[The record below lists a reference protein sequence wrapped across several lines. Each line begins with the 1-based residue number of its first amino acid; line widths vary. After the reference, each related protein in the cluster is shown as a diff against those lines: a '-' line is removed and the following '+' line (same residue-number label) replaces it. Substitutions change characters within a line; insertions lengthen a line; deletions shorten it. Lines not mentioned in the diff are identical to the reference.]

1 MQQKTPRVYV
11 KDVSPPRPSV
21 QDLATAVPAFIGYTG
36 QALDTQGNSLHLI
49 PTKVRNLDEYVS
61 FFGQGFQ
68 VQEIFIAFP
77 PTGGE
82 VLSGIEVQN
91 SYYLFESLQLYFAN
105 GGGDCYIIS
114 IGSYLDGLQ
123 PGTPVSPPEDPCI
136 PPAQRPVPLPIP
148 VSGIAES
155 SRFIQGID
163 ALIEYDEPTL
173 ILFPDAARLT
183 KASDGRPDL
192 DSMGFLQQYALGHCA
207 KMQDRF
213 CLFDLLPG
221 DSLQE
226 EVDGFRNSIGPENL
240 SYGAA
245 YHPWIYSS
253 FEQSFSGE
261 ALNFVNAET
270 GLPEDISTWDS
281 SLTPEDL
288 ATLATGD
295 VQLSHFSNNPVTSQ
309 ILEAVKLKLQLLPP
323 SAVIAAAIVVTDAKR
338 GVWKA
343 PANLSIQSILGP
355 YREIDDHIQED
366 LNVHETGKAINA
378 LRTFPG
384 RGTVIWGSRTLLSNS
399 LEWRYVPVRRL
410 FIYAEEFVKKA
421 TEPFVFETNDA
432 NTWLTLRNMIDSFL
446 RSLWRQGAMYGAT
459 ANEAYFIAIGL
470 GESMTAQDI
479 LEGKLVVEIGL
490 AAVRPAEFIVIRY
503 ACRMEEL

>member
-11 KDVSPPRPSV
+11 KDVSPPRPSI

-36 QALDTQGNSLHLI
+36 QALDTLGNSLHLI
-49 PTKVRNLDEYVS
+49 PTRVRNLDEFES
-61 FFGQGFQ
+61 FFGRGFQ
-68 VQEIFIAFP
+68 AQEIIIALP
-77 PTGGE
+77 SSGE
-82 VLSGIEVQN
+82 ELISKVELQN
-91 SYYLFESLQLYFAN
+91 PYYLYGSLQLYFAN
-105 GGGDCYIIS
+105 GGEDCYIVS
-114 IGSYLDGLQ
+114 IGSYEDGLQ
-123 PGTPVSPPEDPCI
+123 PGTVIPEFADPCI
-136 PPAQRPVPLPIP
+136 PPAKRPTPLPVPTA
-148 VSGIAES
+148 GIVAS

-163 ALIEYDEPTL
+163 ALIEADEPTL
-173 ILFPDAARLT
+173 ILFPDAVRLK
-183 KASDGRPDL
+183 KASDGSPDL
-192 DSMGFLQQYALGHCA
+192 DSMGLIQQYALGHCA

-213 CLFDLLPG
+213 CLLDLLPG
-221 DSLQE
+221 NSLQE
-226 EVDGFRNSIGPENL
+226 EVEDFRNTIGVENL

-253 FEQSFSGE
+253 FDSSFSGE
-261 ALNFVNAET
+261 ALNFIDAET
-270 GLPEDISTWDS
+270 GLPADISTWDT
-281 SLTPEDL
+281 SLSTEDQAAL
-288 ATLATGD
+288 ALGEIDLTQFAG
-295 VQLSHFSNNPVTSQ
+295 NAVTSE
-309 ILEAVKLKLQLLPP
+309 ILAAVKLHLQRYPP
-323 SAVIAAAIVVTDAKR
+323 SGIIAAAIVVTDAKR

-410 FIYAEEFVKKA
+410 FIYAEEFIKKA
-421 TEPFVFETNDA
+421 TEPFVFEPNDA
-432 NTWLTLRNMIDSFL
+432 NSWLILRNMIDSFL

-459 ANEAYFIAIGL
+459 ANEAYFVSIGL

-479 LEGKLVVEIGL
+479 LEGKLIVEIGL

-503 ACRMEEL
+503 ECRIEET